1 MKAIMPVVNSD
12 WRLERIMSELLEEI
26 RCVQHEAELL
36 HSEQAV
42 QAAVGQMAEKITQAL
57 AGSNPLVLCVMTGGI
72 IPAGW
77 LLPKLCFPLQLD
89 YVHATRYRGGISGR
103 ELEWRVRPSL
113 PVRDRVILL
122 VDDIFDEGVTLVQV
136 AQDCRTR
143 GARQVFTAVL
153 VRKQRVR
160 KHGSLQPDFTGLE
173 VPDRYVFG
181 CGLDYKNYL
190 RNFPAIYAL
199 RQTADQHGR

>member
-1 MKAIMPVVNSD
+1 
-12 WRLERIMSELLEEI
+12 MSELLEEI
-26 RCVQHEAELL
+26 RCVQREAELL
-36 HSEQAV
+36 YSAPAV
-42 QAAVGQMAEKITQAL
+42 QAAIGKMAEEITQVL

-77 LLPKLCFPLQLD
+77 LLPRLCFPLQLD
-89 YVHATRYRGGISGR
+89 YVHATRYRGGTSGR
-103 ELEWRVRPSL
+103 ELEWRVRPTL

-122 VDDIFDEGVTLVQV
+122 VDDIFDEGVTLEQV
-136 AQDCRTR
+136 TQDCRTR
-143 GARQVFTAVL
+143 GSRQVFAAVL
-153 VRKQRVR
+153 VRKLHAR
-160 KHGSLQPDFTGLE
+160 KCTGLQPDFVGLK

-199 RQTADQHGR
+199 RQTTDQHGQ